1 MSMASWLF
9 DRIRA
14 KLERRTARTLV
25 EIQARLFFTSWLE
38 HQLLKTVGKVAVL
51 PVAGPYLSAK
61 WLLEKIHEQVE
72 GEQTDEERVK
82 SRLMELQLRYEIGEI
97 EEEEYLEREEVLMDD
112 LAAMR
117 NWMKDQQY
125 EPDEAWWRRTF
136 PEAFEADGHRP

>member
-1 MSMASWLF
+1 VSMFIMSWLS
-9 DRIRA
+9 DRLRCRVAESLIEA
-14 KLERRTARTLV
+14 
-25 EIQARLFFTSWLE
+25 QARLLFISWLE

-97 EEEEYLEREEVLMDD
+97 EEEQYLEQEELIMED
-112 LAAMR
+112 LAAIR
-117 NWMKDQQY
+117 EWAKDEQY

-136 PEAFEADGHRP
+136 PEGFETDSR

>member
-1 MSMASWLF
+1 MSMSITSQLSG
-9 DRIRA
+9 R
-14 KLERRTARTLV
+14 LRRRVAESLI
-25 EIQARLFFTSWLE
+25 EAQARLLFISWLE

-51 PVAGPYLSAK
+51 PVAGPYSSAK